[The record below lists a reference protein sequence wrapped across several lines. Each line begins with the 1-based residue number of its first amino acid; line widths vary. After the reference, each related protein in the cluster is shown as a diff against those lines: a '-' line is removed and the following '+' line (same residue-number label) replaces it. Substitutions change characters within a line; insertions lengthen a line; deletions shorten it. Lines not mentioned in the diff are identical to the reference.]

1 MSQYSYTQHKAIVH
15 SRDSSV
21 ASGTSSSSRTSAEA
35 YYSSSSSRTSM
46 ANGFN
51 PADGL
56 QYRRVPDNGL
66 CTLTQTRLT
75 KAKYSTSEDK
85 YITSK
90 TSTTSRGTIE
100 VHNHRKAR
108 HTSDEPRASNA
119 TYEDYKETQR
129 KQQRK

>member
-1 MSQYSYTQHKAIVH
+1 
-15 SRDSSV
+15 
-21 ASGTSSSSRTSAEA
+21 
-35 YYSSSSSRTSM
+35 M

-56 QYRRVPDNGL
+56 QYRRVPDN
-66 CTLTQTRLT
+66 
-75 KAKYSTSEDK
+75 EDK

-108 HTSDEPRASNA
+108 HTNDEPRASNA